1 MCLFITRVHS
11 FSPFLWFYHKKVNI
25 HVPGIQN
32 LISQY
37 YFCCEMWKLNKQ
49 KNNYRNT
56 CIRLLFI
63 KQNFGHIVRKRLNG
77 NFVYIHLSVQMYSLA
92 LIYNSLISLYECIS
106 YTATLPS
113 LRTRGYNSLQNMLL
127 KLMIQMFTMPWC
139 VLPNLFAHPIA
150 DMKLHLSKNNN
161 IVLTKFT
168 FEFFQLV
175 TDNSVSW
182 RHSLEAVNFWIP
194 RIPNS
199 VKRTTCKSYPWSL
212 FQVPWMSANGQDN
225 RN

>member
-1 MCLFITRVHS
+1 M
-11 FSPFLWFYHKKVNI
+11 FLVFKIWYLNIIFVVKCENWTTKK
-25 HVPGIQN
+25 
-32 LISQY
+32 
-37 YFCCEMWKLNKQ
+37 
-49 KNNYRNT
+49 NYRNT

-77 NFVYIHLSVQMYSLA
+77 NFVYIYLSVQMYILA
-92 LIYNSLISLYECIS
+92 LKNNSLISLYECVS

-139 VLPNLFAHPIA
+139 VLPNLFAHPTA

-168 FEFFQLV
+168 SEFVQLV

-182 RHSLEAVNFWIP
+182 RHSLEAVNFWIS
-194 RIPNS
+194 RIPIL
-199 VKRTTCKSYPWSL
+199 W
-212 FQVPWMSANGQDN
+212 NGQHLSPILEVSFKFHGCQQTDKTIGTDCTN
-225 RN
+225 VLSLNSIGK